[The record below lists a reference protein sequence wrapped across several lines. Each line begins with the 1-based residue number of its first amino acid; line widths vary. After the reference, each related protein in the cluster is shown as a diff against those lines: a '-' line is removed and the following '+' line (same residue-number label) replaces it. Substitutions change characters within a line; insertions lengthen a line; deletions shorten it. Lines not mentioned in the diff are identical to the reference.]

1 MRYAVYFL
9 CFSTMRTRQNGRHF
23 TKDIFKNI
31 FLNRNDRIPIRISLK
46 FVPRILIDNIPAL
59 VRIMAWRRRR
69 SLSEPTMVRLL
80 TLYASLGLNESTF
93 GPCTLILFCAWSCY
107 IGPFCNTNRMH
118 YEGEKGPPYEQWI
131 ILKSFYSWR
140 FGTYI
145 HIVVRQMG
153 LL

>member
-23 TKDIFKNI
+23 TKDIFKSI

-46 FVPRILIDNIPAL
+46 FVPMILIDNIPAL

-80 TLYASLGLNESTF
+80 THICVTRPQRVNVRSMYINIALRM
-93 GPCTLILFCAWSCY
+93 ILQY
-107 IGPFCNTNRMH
+107 GPFCNTNRMY